1 MKKFLSL
8 FLALAMLLTLV
19 ACGGTTS
26 ESSKTEESKAPES
39 SKTEESKTDD
49 SSEEEPAGD
58 PRWQSL
64 QTTDEPVSLLIY
76 WHGNTPT
83 VNEEPTEESPNV
95 KNASR
100 IVTNEWLADKPNVT
114 FEWCRNFEM
123 TDEWMNVNFT
133 AGTGPD
139 TIFLWGAQAYV
150 DKGWVFMLDDVMQ
163 SPNYYEPG
171 NEKWIDMYPEYLW
184 DDSQYNVDFAG
195 HIKAL
200 PVHLNPGPATAYYYN
215 KTLFNEHGWEVPTDW
230 DDLLN
235 LETEIKAAGYTADIP
250 YNLYLTPSV
259 ECWDGWASLS
269 LYYCSMIP
277 ELDLDGDGKVQ
288 EIEIYKAQIEDGY
301 FYLENNP
308 AMVEFYDQLMY
319 KYWNIYDTGVDGIDY
334 DQKWTDGEV
343 AIRQEGLWMI
353 QSYYSN
359 TEIDWEIGMFP
370 APVKQ
375 NSEYITM
382 EIEWTEAGPY
392 KPTTSVSFNVM
403 EPSMQDRPE
412 YIVDYVIDWLKYANT
427 TANLSMQIEETG
439 NTIGAVKGCAVPGN
453 LKDWFAQSFPILPEG
468 GSYLM
473 PNMENVKASFTALAQ
488 EYGLKMIDQETWI
501 HNFDELLYQGVTWR
515 LENARENLEEAA
527 ALREMDISG
536 WTVDNVAKPSWM

>member
-26 ESSKTEESKAPES
+26 ESSKVEESKKTESSKSEESKA
-39 SKTEESKTDD
+39 DD

-64 QTTDEPVSLLIY
+64 QTTDEPVNLLIY
-76 WHGNTPT
+76 WHNYTPT
-83 VNEEPTEESPNV
+83 VSEEPTEEAPRV
-95 KNASR
+95 RNAAR

-150 DKGWVFMLDDVMQ
+150 DKGWVYLLDDVMQ

-184 DDSQYNVDFAG
+184 DDTSYNVDIAG

-200 PVHLNPGPATAYYYN
+200 PVVLNPGPATAYYYN
-215 KTLFNEHGWEVPTDW
+215 KTLFTENGWEVPKDW
-230 DDLLN
+230 DSLLE
-235 LETEIKAAGYTADIP
+235 LEAVIKAAGYTADIP
-250 YNLYLTPSV
+250 YNLYLTPAV
-259 ECWDGWASLS
+259 DCWDSWASLS

-277 ELDLDGDGKVQ
+277 ELDLDGDEKVQ
-288 EIEIYKAQIEDGY
+288 EIEVYKAQIEDGY

-308 AMVEFYDQLMY
+308 AMVEFYDQIMY
-319 KYWNIYDTGVDGIDY
+319 KYWNVYDEGVDGIDY
-334 DQKWTDGEV
+334 TQKWTDGEV
-343 AIRQEGLWMI
+343 AIRQDGLWEI
-353 QSYYSN
+353 YNFYSN

-382 EIEWTEAGPY
+382 SIEWTEAGPY

-412 YIVDYVIDWLKYANT
+412 YIVDYVVDWLKYANT
-427 TANLSMQIEETG
+427 TDNLSIQVEEDAAS
-439 NTIGAVKGCAVPGN
+439 IGAVKGCRVPAS
-453 LKDWFAQSFPILPEG
+453 LADWFSQSFPILPEG
-468 GSYLM
+468 GGYLK
-473 PNMENVKASFTALAQ
+473 PTMENVSASFTALVQ
-488 EYGLKMIDQETWI
+488 DYGLKMIDKDTWI
-501 HNFDELLYQGVTWR
+501 HNFDELLYQGLT
-515 LENARENLEEAA
+515 
-527 ALREMDISG
+527 
-536 WTVDNVAKPSWM
+536 